1 MFENLSKACNGCINP
16 ETLAGI
22 GLDLEFQTTAV
33 KQEYR
38 LFMKMGA
45 EMFAPVTEK

>member
-1 MFENLSKACNGCINP
+1 MFENLEKACGGRINP

-22 GLDLEFQTTAV
+22 ALDLEFQTTAV

-38 LFMKMGA
+38 LFMQMVA
-45 EMFAPVTEK
+45 EMFAPVEK